1 MIFTESSHSY
11 KCTSVEYLPSF
22 HLLELRDWNLFSKR
36 GIIYLDLGNKAVAML
51 FQLVQF
57 LSTCDTSEC

>member
-51 FQLVQF
+51 FQF
-57 LSTCDTSEC
+57 T